1 MLTTFKNKLSPD
13 WARLG
18 FFAVTFFA
26 FGYHALILSGVVD
39 YKYAWGGRLQSMEQM
54 IQFESVS
61 IVLLVVFSAIVFIH
75 WKVVENAFINR
86 ISTVLL
92 YVLSAI
98 FLLNTVGNLLAVS
111 LMEAVLFT
119 PLTLLSSI
127 FLLRL
132 ALSDR

>member
-1 MLTTFKNKLSPD
+1 
-13 WARLG
+13 
-18 FFAVTFFA
+18 
-26 FGYHALILSGVVD
+26 
-39 YKYAWGGRLQSMEQM
+39 MEQM